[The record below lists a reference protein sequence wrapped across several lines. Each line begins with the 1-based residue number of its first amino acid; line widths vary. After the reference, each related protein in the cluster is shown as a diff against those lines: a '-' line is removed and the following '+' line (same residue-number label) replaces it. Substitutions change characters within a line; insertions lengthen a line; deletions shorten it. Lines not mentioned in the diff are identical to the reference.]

1 MKRIFLLILLIGL
14 VGCESH
20 HDEHKHDEHKHEEH
34 SDHDEHEEH
43 EDHEGHD
50 DHDDHDDHG
59 HGHGHGDE
67 KTGEGKA
74 ITKVDEKHGFQLSH
88 EAQKRLAIKTTSF
101 EKGFYN
107 IPDSAYVVVGK
118 ERALYRKREGF
129 FKLIDEHELTGS
141 FTKGDE
147 IVISGIGLL
156 RVSDIFSTDESEY
169 GHAH

>member
-1 MKRIFLLILLIGL
+1 MKKIFLLILLIGL

-34 SDHDEHEEH
+34 SDHD
-43 EDHEGHD
+43 
-50 DHDDHDDHG
+50 DHDDHDDH
-59 HGHGHGDE
+59 HGHGEE

-74 ITKVDEKHGFQLSH
+74 ITKVDERHGFQLSN
-88 EAQKRLAIKTTSF
+88 EAQKRLAIKTTTYT
-101 EKGFYN
+101 KGFVN

-118 ERALYRKREGF
+118 ERALYRKRAGF
-129 FKLIDEHELTGS
+129 FKLIDEHELTGA

-147 IVISGIGLL
+147 IVVSGIGLL